1 MTYQQGRCDSSARDV
16 VSLVSEGYVVAH
28 REGNMLHKYKTQQRG
43 RCGNIGILAS
53 KMWFL
58 GKDYVVVPQK
68 DVAAHQGNL
77 FLSTGDVVGQL

>member
-1 MTYQQGRCDSSARDV
+1 MWYHLLARDMW
-16 VSLVSEGYVVAH
+16 LLT
-28 REGNMLHKYKTQQRG
+28 EGNMLHSSAKG
-43 RCGNIGILAS
+43 RCGSIGILAS

-77 FLSTGDVVGQL
+77 FLSTGDVVGQLTKKCGSLAS

>member
-1 MTYQQGRCDSSARDV
+1 MWYHLLAIDV
-16 VSLVSEGYVVAH
+16 WLLT
-28 REGNMLHKYKTQQRG
+28 EGNMLHNSAKG
-43 RCGNIGILAS
+43 RCGSIGIFAS

-58 GKDYVVVPQK
+58 DKDDVVVPQK